1 MKKQLSILFL
11 ALCISLSFSF
21 AQKPPK
27 YIFFMIGD
35 GMGFGQIHAT
45 ELYAAALQKQTG
57 ILPLV
62 FSKFPYASFATSN
75 SLSHGVT
82 DSGAG
87 GTALA
92 VGYKTK
98 NGVIGMDSA
107 GVKAYKSL
115 AYFAKEKGLKVGITT
130 SVSIDHATPASFYA
144 NQPNRD
150 MYYEIGQDIINSDFD
165 FFAGSGFLKPQK
177 NAKNEEVP
185 SLFPQLEKA
194 GYKLFY
200 GLKDYQQSKN
210 NSSKIILMNNE
221 GADNSSIKY
230 AIDHQE
236 NDLTLAE
243 ITSAAIETLQKGD
256 KGFFLMVEGGKID
269 WASHA
274 NDGATVVEEVLSFNQ
289 SVEKAYEFYLAH
301 PEETLIVVTA
311 DHETGGLVV
320 GNGSSTLRVGNFL
333 NQHKSQGEISTLL
346 NNFRNKNP
354 KASWEEVKEFLG
366 QHLGL
371 WKQIKVSE
379 SDEKEIFTAF
389 ENSFINHQ
397 NETAKSL
404 YETNN
409 KIASLAVSVLN
420 KASSIGWASGG
431 HSAGY
436 IPIYAIGVGAE
447 NFKNKMDNVDI
458 PRTVS
463 KIAGW
468 DMK

>member
-1 MKKQLSILFL
+1 
-11 ALCISLSFSF
+11 
-21 AQKPPK
+21 
-27 YIFFMIGD
+27 
-35 GMGFGQIHAT
+35 
-45 ELYAAALQKQTG
+45 
-57 ILPLV
+57 
-62 FSKFPYASFATSN
+62 
-75 SLSHGVT
+75 
-82 DSGAG
+82 
-87 GTALA
+87 
-92 VGYKTK
+92 
-98 NGVIGMDSA
+98 
-107 GVKAYKSL
+107 
-115 AYFAKEKGLKVGITT
+115 
-130 SVSIDHATPASFYA
+130 
-144 NQPNRD
+144 
-150 MYYEIGQDIINSDFD
+150 
-165 FFAGSGFLKPQK
+165 
-177 NAKNEEVP
+177 
-185 SLFPQLEKA
+185 
-194 GYKLFY
+194 
-200 GLKDYQQSKN
+200 
-210 NSSKIILMNNE
+210 
-221 GADNSSIKY
+221 
-230 AIDHQE
+230 
-236 NDLTLAE
+236 
-243 ITSAAIETLQKGD
+243 
-256 KGFFLMVEGGKID
+256 GKID

-274 NDGATVVEEVLSFNQ
+274 NDGATAVHEVLSFNE

-333 NQHKSQGEISTLL
+333 NQQKSQGEISTLL
-346 NNFRNKNP
+346 NDFRNKNS

-366 QHLGL
+366 QRLGL

-436 IPIYAIGVGAE
+436 IPIFAIGVGAE
-447 NFKNKMDNVDI
+447 NFKNKMDNIDI

-468 DMK
+468 EMK